1 MILLLAKSGGRPCD
15 IPLASSSIHLF
26 VRYCASDYEI
36 FGGAEEQNGAAG
48 EQNGAAGE

>member
-1 MILLLAKSGGRPCD
+1 M
-15 IPLASSSIHLF
+15 
-26 VRYCASDYEI
+26 VRASDYEI